1 MDKAYFRR
9 QFDYDAWANAL
20 TVLSLEQVEGS
31 VAEPPLALMSHI
43 FATQRIW
50 LMRLIGETTPPKT
63 TDVFPQYSVDE
74 CGEQCVEFID
84 FWKEF
89 FKDLSPKELYA
100 NVRYKNTKGEE
111 FTNTVCDIL
120 THITVHS
127 AYHRGQIATALR
139 EAGHTP
145 AVTDF
150 IAYARRK

>member
-1 MDKAYFRR
+1 MDKADFRR

-31 VAEPPLALMSHI
+31 AAERPLALMSHI
-43 FATQRIW
+43 FAAQKIW
-50 LMRLIGETTPPKT
+50 LMRLIGEDVTLNME
-63 TDVFPQYSVDE
+63 VFPHYSVEE
-74 CGEQCVEFID
+74 CGELCAEFID
-84 FWKEF
+84 FWKEY
-89 FKDLSPKELYA
+89 FKDLSPKELFSK
-100 NVRYKNTKGEE
+100 VRYKNSKGEE
-111 FTNTVCDIL
+111 FTNTVSDIL
-120 THITVHS
+120 IHITHHS